1 MYVKRLNASGTREI
15 SINSERL
22 LNIRCIVLE

>member
-22 LNIRCIVLE
+22 FNIRCIVLE